1 MDTKNKHED
10 GRQKLP
16 SNFGDT
22 VMEFAKI
29 SSDAYHNGVL
39 QGEIKAL
46 EEARTEIQRKLN
58 DAQARYDKTQVGA
71 ILKKVKDGQP

>member
-10 GRQKLP
+10 GLPKLP
-16 SNFGDT
+16 NSFGDT

-58 DAQARYDKTQVGA
+58 DAQAGYDKTQVGA